1 MILGLDIGKRR
12 IGVAKLSH
20 DGGAQLVL
28 PFALIDYRK
37 PGDGLKQILEITASE
52 PISAL
57 VLGFPLNPDGSKGEM
72 ALLVEKWR
80 SKLIEETGLKVHL
93 CDERMTT
100 KLAQRN
106 LSALGVHGSERKT
119 AIDMAAA
126 VLILESWLA
135 RERPDSK

>member
-12 IGVAKLSH
+12 IGVAKLDH
-20 DGGAQLVL
+20 DGDAQLVL
-28 PFALIDYRK
+28 PLTLIHYRK
-37 PGDGLKQILEITASE
+37 PGDALRKILELIASE

-57 VLGFPLNPDGSKGEM
+57 VLGYPLNPDGSKGEM

-80 SKLIEETGLKVHL
+80 LKLVEETGLKVHL

-106 LSALGVHGSERKT
+106 LRALGVHGNERKT
-119 AIDMAAA
+119 AVDMAAA
-126 VLILESWLA
+126 VLILQSWLA
-135 RERPDSK
+135 REKSNSE